1 MDKLLDQIRAKVEH
15 TLSLLRS
22 QSLARK
28 RLFAVTFAIFFY
40 SIARQ
45 YSRYRQR
52 VGGLAPN
59 HQSVDLTLEE
69 SATALYNTK
78 LAGLEQQLGLPT
90 LVNGQVKPQVLV
102 AGQAGSGKTSFVS
115 QQPSDK
121 IQFVEVS
128 EGEEEDG
135 GDTSPH
141 LVLLFVDAAN
151 VQVSDKMKQLV
162 KKHEDKAFV
171 LLNRADELSGRK
183 QAILQ
188 AFGRAVVQLGGEPH
202 QGAAD
207 LVCESGEQWRQRVA
221 VRVPSQRAP
230 SPPAHFPAGRGDRAA
245 TARSLVETDVLHP
258 APRGTREGLVPVPTQ
273 SWGQGLDCAQARQ
286 NALHFGTTAARLDH
300 TSPRR
305 RGTRHRFAGQA
316 APFPPPRCQTPFRSQ
331 ISIALS
337 PFSKHYEVEWTV
349 PALVSFVVAT
359 RNEETGAAKA
369 QLGFLPELGGHAL
382 PRSHRGCSQAAHMR
396 LNHNKIIRNIAHML
410 VGSGEQ
416 QAELAEFIAVL
427 CSALRLMLR
436 DCDAGVTCAIRAT
449 CLLTRVKDN
458 QELVALSPKL
468 KFLAAFIVANKLQE
482 DFDQA
487 VSNRFWAKTLKGELP
502 QNKLLGLELAFLRGD
517 QVRPCHLAPES
528 RHVAVDFEPRVNLLV
543 GEVLPTFARTRVH
556 LLSRCRLK
564 FKCPSTNT
572 NRSTTRQWRPR
583 SSARRTFCPRWTR

>member
-188 AFGRAVVQLGGEPH
+188 AFGRAVVQLGGNPTRVLLTSFASPENNGDKEWQSEFQANERQVLQH
-202 QGAAD
+202 ISQLDAVTV
-207 LVCESGEQWRQRVA
+207 LRQRA
-221 VRVPSQRAP
+221 ASLKQTCSILLQEERARGWFQSRP
-230 SPPAHFPAGRGDRAA
+230 SPGDKDS
-245 TARSLVETDVLHP
+245 TAL
-258 APRGTREGLVPVPTQ
+258 
-273 SWGQGLDCAQARQ
+273 
-286 NALHFGTTAARLDH
+286 
-300 TSPRR
+300 
-305 RGTRHRFAGQA
+305 
-316 APFPPPRCQTPFRSQ
+316 
-331 ISIALS
+331 
-337 PFSKHYEVEWTV
+337 
-349 PALVSFVVAT
+349 
-359 RNEETGAAKA
+359 
-369 QLGFLPELGGHAL
+369 
-382 PRSHRGCSQAAHMR
+382 
-396 LNHNKIIRNIAHML
+396 
-410 VGSGEQ
+410 
-416 QAELAEFIAVL
+416 
-427 CSALRLMLR
+427 
-436 DCDAGVTCAIRAT
+436 
-449 CLLTRVKDN
+449 
-458 QELVALSPKL
+458 KL
-468 KFLAAFIVANKLQE
+468 
-482 DFDQA
+482 
-487 VSNRFWAKTLKGELP
+487 
-502 QNKLLGLELAFLRGD
+502 
-517 QVRPCHLAPES
+517 
-528 RHVAVDFEPRVNLLV
+528 
-543 GEVLPTFARTRVH
+543 ARTRFTSAQQLQDLITQVQDDVEPAIA
-556 LLSRCRLK
+556 LLAK
-564 FKCPSTNT
+564 QHPS
-572 NRSTTRQWRPR
+572 PLLV
-583 SSARRTFCPRWTR
+583 AKL